1 MTPTLAAQETIGR
14 KNAKEILNALKR
26 KEEANG
32 ALDQEQRIATTTSKL
47 AFTYCGYNITFSYNR
62 LVQIIYSIYNDLMI
76 VLFLGLIE

>member
-1 MTPTLAAQETIGR
+1 MEMEKLSFVEELLPPTLAAQETIGR

-47 AFTYCGYNITFSYNR
+47 AFTYCGYNITFSYKFKSYI
-62 LVQIIYSIYNDLMI
+62 QYITM
-76 VLFLGLIE
+76 